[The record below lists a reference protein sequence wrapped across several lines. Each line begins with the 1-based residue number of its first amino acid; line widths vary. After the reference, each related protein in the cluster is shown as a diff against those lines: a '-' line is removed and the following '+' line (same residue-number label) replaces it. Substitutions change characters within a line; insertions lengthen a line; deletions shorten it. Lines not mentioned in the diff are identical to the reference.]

1 MSLMSDILAAALTA
15 IGTDVKAIFAKFDAT
30 GKLLKANL
38 PALTKADVG
47 LSNVDNTADANKNVA
62 SAGKL
67 GVARKIS
74 LTGGVTGNAGFDGT
88 ADVSIDATLDSVSI
102 AKAAKNQ
109 PVDVDSGWTLTGAS
123 SKALPYNH
131 NFGDKVK
138 IYGGRNASAAAAN
151 YSDPF
156 PFGGMADAI
165 VETFQGGSQDAIQIA
180 YPSQYLKVPGTIY
193 GEYYG
198 GWWGFLYRRVH
209 TRYTSSYT
217 KSSDPENKW
226 VPISS
231 SIWTFLNT
239 TTEPPNL
246 YVDSTGV
253 LRRST
258 NIVKP
263 SIPLSGTIGSPTNLV
278 TTVSHGQTPAN
289 IKNVV
294 AVVDKGNGNFILQNK
309 IDYDA
314 AGVASFSNYFNVE
327 VTNTTIT
334 ITAHKDA
341 TAIHSKPFKLYVD
354 VV

>member
-1 MSLMSDILAAALTA
+1 MSDYLVAFINVIAA
-15 IGTDVKAIFAKFDAT
+15 DVKALWV
-30 GKLLKANL
+30 KLNG
-38 PALTKADVG
+38 LTKADVG
-47 LSNVDNTADANKNVA
+47 LGNVDNTADINKSVA

-67 GVARKIS
+67 TTARNIAI
-74 LTGGVTGNAGFDGT
+74 TGGVTGSASFDGT
-88 ADVSIDATLDSVSI
+88 ADVSINTTLDSVSI

-109 PVDVDSGWTLTGAS
+109 HVDVDSGWSLTDGS

-131 NFGDKVK
+131 NFGDKVR
-138 IYGGRNASAAAAN
+138 IYSKYADTAAAN
-151 YSDPF
+151 YGDPF
-156 PFGGMADAI
+156 PFGNMADAV
-165 VETFQGGSQDAIQIA
+165 VETFRGGSQDAIQIA
-180 YPSQYLKVPGTIY
+180 YPNQYLKVPGTIY

-231 SIWTFLNT
+231 SIWTFLKT
-239 TTEPPNL
+239 TTEPPNV
-246 YVDSTGV
+246 YVGADGV
-253 LRRST
+253 LKRST

-263 SIPLSGTIGSPTNLV
+263 SIPLSGTIGSPTNLI

-289 IKNVV
+289 IKNVI
-294 AVVDKGNGNFILQNK
+294 AVVDKGNNNFVLQNQ

-314 AGVASFSNYFNVE
+314 AGVASFSNYFNVAI
-327 VTNTTIT
+327 TNTTIT
-334 ITAHKDA
+334 ITAHNDA
-341 TAIHSKPFKLYVD
+341 TAIHSKPFKLYVN